1 MMSGQF
7 GKLERGLSKADAYVA
22 SIIALGTGLVFRSVY
37 LWKCDYPWL
46 YLGFVLATL
55 FTSALKVSLPGIKG
69 TISVAYIFVLL
80 SITRFSMP
88 ETIVLALAA
97 CVTQCLWRP
106 KKQVKIVETAFSAAS
121 VAGAAYFSYFLYY
134 ALGGAKP
141 TQTASILL
149 LFSTTTVYFLL
160 STFSIAGAIGL
171 TASLP
176 VFEVW
181 IEGYLWSLRYSL
193 LGASVIALVEIFAA
207 HAGVQL
213 PLVAVPLLYGIYRS
227 FRM

>member
-88 ETIVLALAA
+88 ETVVLAVTSCLA
-97 CVTQCLWRP
+97 QCFWRP
-106 KKQVKIVETAFSAAS
+106 KQQVKVVEASFTVAS
-121 VAGAAYFSYFLYY
+121 VAVAAYLSHLLYHT
-134 ALGGAKP
+134 LGGETP
-141 TQTASILL
+141 
-149 LFSTTTVYFLL
+149 
-160 STFSIAGAIGL
+160 
-171 TASLP
+171 
-176 VFEVW
+176 
-181 IEGYLWSLRYSL
+181 
-193 LGASVIALVEIFAA
+193 
-207 HAGVQL
+207 
-213 PLVAVPLLYGIYRS
+213 
-227 FRM
+227 